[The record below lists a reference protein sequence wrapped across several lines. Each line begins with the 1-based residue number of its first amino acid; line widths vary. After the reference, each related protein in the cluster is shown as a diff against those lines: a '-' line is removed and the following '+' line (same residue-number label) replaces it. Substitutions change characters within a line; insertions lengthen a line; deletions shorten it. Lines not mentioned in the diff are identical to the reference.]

1 MKTSLLIRVALL
13 ALVHGQRAVG
23 ASALAININPL
34 TQVSDAGV
42 YSPGIF
48 FGFDE
53 SGLITNGMYGWTFLL
68 TERAT
73 VTGLAW
79 YDENPAGLSH
89 AHQIGVWQYDSGSTN
104 WDINTNAP
112 LLFSLTVPAGT
123 NATLL
128 NGVWREVDLGSPTN
142 LPLGSYVVAGTHYT
156 ENPDVVKFVRD
167 DGDDLPRDPRIAV
180 GVPAL
185 TFSGPPPGYDD
196 PSAPLFRIPDSI
208 ILVNS
213 GVEFGPNLLLLQPP
227 IPSLLA
233 SRSGSQLV
241 LSWPLWAT
249 NFVPEASG
257 ALGAGASWTALT
269 NAVGVSGSSLVAT
282 TAVNT
287 ASAFYRLRSP

>member
-1 MKTSLLIRVALL
+1 
-13 ALVHGQRAVG
+13 
-23 ASALAININPL
+23 LAIDINPL
-34 TQVSDAGV
+34 TQVSDTNG
-42 YSPGIF
+42 YPYPPGIF

-53 SGLITNGMYGWTFLL
+53 SSLITNGMYGWTFLL
-68 TERAT
+68 TEPAT

-79 YDENPAGLSH
+79 YDENPAGLSY

-104 WDINTNAP
+104 LDINTNAP

-167 DGDDLPRDPRIAV
+167 DGHDLPRDPRIII

-185 TFSGPPPGYDD
+185 TLSGLASPYYD
-196 PSAPLFRIPDSI
+196 PTAPLFRIPDTL
-208 ILVNS
+208 ILVGS

-257 ALGAGASWTALT
+257 ALGASASWSALT

-282 TAVNT
+282 TAVNA

>member
-1 MKTSLLIRVALL
+1 M
-13 ALVHGQRAVG
+13 
-23 ASALAININPL
+23 
-34 TQVSDAGV
+34 
-42 YSPGIF
+42 
-48 FGFDE
+48 
-53 SGLITNGMYGWTFLL
+53 
-68 TERAT
+68 
-73 VTGLAW
+73 
-79 YDENPAGLSH
+79 
-89 AHQIGVWQYDSGSTN
+89 
-104 WDINTNAP
+104 
-112 LLFSLTVPAGT
+112 
-123 NATLL
+123 
-128 NGVWREVDLGSPTN
+128 
-142 LPLGSYVVAGTHYT
+142 VAGTHYT

-185 TFSGPPPGYDD
+185 TFSGPPPGYYD
-196 PSAPLFRIPDSI
+196 PSAPLFRIPDRI

-241 LSWPLWAT
+241 FSWPLWAT